1 MIRQEEP
8 NRTRKTNFQAGFAG
22 GFHFLICEIPFN
34 VIVAFMKFLP
44 SQILFVLIATTSL
57 FAQPPQPSSQI
68 AATKTSRLPVSDW
81 MCMSDKEKKFGP
93 TESSDAIVFS
103 GEGFAEKGRGVAAFF
118 PETTLSEGQS
128 LTVSARVTFT
138 GVHYFGL
145 FKFGIFQSASR
156 TQDLGWVGYCAFAGS
171 DKFFPKGGLFASEA
185 GNKKYF
191 GSQTEKII
199 AESTTPQ
206 RQSKDEHFLFNIKDG
221 EYLVQISLALLTGN
235 KIACKFEMAPESNPD
250 APIASYDG
258 VDDAPSATAFDA
270 LGFAF
275 HQGLSTDSVEFRDVV
290 VEVSPTQK

>member
-1 MIRQEEP
+1 
-8 NRTRKTNFQAGFAG
+8 
-22 GFHFLICEIPFN
+22 
-34 VIVAFMKFLP
+34 MKFLP
-44 SQILFVLIATTSL
+44 RQILLVLIATTSL
-57 FAQPPQPSSQI
+57 FAKPLQPGSEM
-68 AATKTSRLPVSDW
+68 AASKTSRLPVSDW

-156 TQDLGWVGYCAFAGS
+156 TIDAGWIGYCAFAGS

-206 RQSKDEHFLFNIKDG
+206 RQSKDERFLFNIKDG
-221 EYLVQISLALLTGN
+221 EYVVQMSLSLLTGN
-235 KIACKFEMAPESNPD
+235 KIACKFEMASESNPGN
-250 APIASYDG
+250 PIASYEG
-258 VDDAPSATAFDA
+258 VDDAPSATTFDA
-270 LGFAF
+270 VGFAF

-290 VEVSPTQK
+290 VEVSTAPK